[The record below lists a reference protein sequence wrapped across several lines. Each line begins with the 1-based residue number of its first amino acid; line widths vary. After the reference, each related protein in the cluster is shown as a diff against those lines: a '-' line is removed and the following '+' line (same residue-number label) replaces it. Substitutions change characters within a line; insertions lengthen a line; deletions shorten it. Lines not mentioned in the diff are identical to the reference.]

1 MGGTEQDRAPR
12 AGGSSRSVASA
23 RMRTATE
30 ATPEMAAYFLGALR
44 DQSSRAGDFRRQI
57 RWQRLR
63 HARATEEALVAEQ
76 HVLDS
81 YLAEAAGQGG
91 AAVVTLAPSIV
102 ATATAAVVTG
112 AAVTTSA
119 EPPEPAQAAAG

>member
-23 RMRTATE
+23 RVRTATE

-44 DQSSRAGDFRRQI
+44 DQSSRAVVFQRQI

-63 HARATEEALVAEQ
+63 YALATEEATVADQ
-76 HVLDS
+76 HRLDAH
-81 YLAEAAGQGG
+81 LAEARDDEA
-91 AAVVTLAPSIV
+91 AAVVLPLV
-102 ATATAAVVTG
+102 PVTAAAG
-112 AAVTTSA
+112 VTTSV
-119 EPPEPAQAAAG
+119 EPPEPPRAAAG